1 MIELKDIEAAAR
13 RLAPVVVRTP
23 LLVSAALD
31 EIAGGTVIIKPENL
45 QLTGSFKIRGAYN
58 MLSQLSREEASRGV
72 VAFSSGNHAQA
83 VAASGTMLGIETTI
97 VMPEDAPA
105 IKIENTRRLGGK
117 TVLYDRYSGDREA
130 IARAIAAEKGSV
142 VVPAFDHEHIIAGQG
157 TVGLELMQQCQEKGI
172 SPDQALINCSGGGLI
187 SGSAIAIKAAS
198 PATSVHPVEPQD
210 FNNTARSLVSG
221 ERESNDPKARSICDA
236 LQTEMPGALTFS
248 INRELLSD
256 GLLVSDDEVKHAIR
270 FAFRHLKLVIE
281 PGGAAALAAAISGK
295 IDTRDKI
302 TVVVVSGGNVDVAL
316 YASIQREEDPP
327 T

>member
-1 MIELKDIEAAAR
+1 MIELREIEAAAR
-13 RLAPVVVRTP
+13 RLAPIVVRTP
-23 LLVSAALD
+23 LLMSPALD

-45 QLTGSFKIRGAYN
+45 QVTGSFKIRGAYN
-58 MLSQLSREEASRGV
+58 LLSQLSREEASRGV

-130 IARAIAAEKGSV
+130 IARKIASEQGSV
-142 VVPAFDHEHIIAGQG
+142 VVPAFDHAHIIAGQG
-157 TVGLELMQQCQEKGI
+157 TVGLELMQQCQDKGI
-172 SPDQALINCSGGGLI
+172 SPDQVLINCSGGGLI

-198 PATSVHPVEPQD
+198 PATNVHPVEPQD
-210 FNNTARSLVSG
+210 FDNTARSLVSG
-221 ERESNDPKARSICDA
+221 KREANSPDARSICDA
-236 LQTEMPGALTFS
+236 LQTEMPGELTFS
-248 INRELLSD
+248 INRELLSE

-270 FAFRHLKLVIE
+270 FAFRQLKLVIE

-302 TVVVVSGGNVDVAL
+302 TAVVVSGGNVDVAL
-316 YASIQREEDPP
+316 YASIQREGQ
-327 T
+327 TN

>member
-1 MIELKDIEAAAR
+1 MIELPEIEAAAR

-23 LLVSAALD
+23 LLMSPALD
-31 EIAGGTVIIKPENL
+31 EIAGGIVIIKPENL

-130 IARAIAAEKGSV
+130 IARAIAAEKGRV

-172 SPDQALINCSGGGLI
+172 SPDQVLINCSGGGLI

-198 PATSVHPVEPQD
+198 PATHVHPVEPQD
-210 FNNTARSLVSG
+210 FDNTARSLVSG
-221 ERESNDPKARSICDA
+221 ERETNKPNARSICDA
-236 LQTEMPGALTFS
+236 LQTEMPGELTFA

-295 IDTRDKI
+295 IDTRGKI
-302 TVVVVSGGNVDVAL
+302 TAVVVSGGNVDVAM
-316 YASIQREEDPP
+316 YASIQRDGRPD
-327 T
+327 

>member
-1 MIELKDIEAAAR
+1 MIELREIEAAAR
-13 RLAPVVVRTP
+13 RLAPIVVRTP
-23 LLVSAALD
+23 LLMSPALD

-45 QLTGSFKIRGAYN
+45 QVTGSFKIRGAYN
-58 MLSQLSREEASRGV
+58 LLSQLSREEASRGV

-117 TVLYDRYSGDREA
+117 TVLYDRYTGDREA
-130 IARAIAAEKGSV
+130 IARKIASEQGSV
-142 VVPAFDHEHIIAGQG
+142 VVPAFDHAHIIAGQG
-157 TVGLELMQQCQEKGI
+157 TVGLELMQQCQDKGI
-172 SPDQALINCSGGGLI
+172 SPDQVLINCSGGGLI

-198 PATSVHPVEPQD
+198 PATNVHPVEPQD
-210 FNNTARSLVSG
+210 FDNTARSLVSG
-221 ERESNDPKARSICDA
+221 KREANSPDARSICDA
-236 LQTEMPGALTFS
+236 LQTEMPGELTFS
-248 INRELLSD
+248 INRELLSE

-270 FAFRHLKLVIE
+270 FAFRQLKLVIE

-302 TVVVVSGGNVDVAL
+302 TAVVVSGGNVDVAM
-316 YASIQREEDPP
+316 YASIQREGQSD
-327 T
+327 